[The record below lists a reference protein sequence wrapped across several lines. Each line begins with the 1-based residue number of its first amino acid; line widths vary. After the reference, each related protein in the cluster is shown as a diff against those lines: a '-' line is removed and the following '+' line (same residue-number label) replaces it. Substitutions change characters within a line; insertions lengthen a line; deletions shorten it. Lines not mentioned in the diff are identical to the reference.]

1 MVKLVGGTATAAL
14 ALLALA
20 ACGGDKAR
28 EASRSL
34 ARRNSCVAAEL
45 ALNAKERLASLDT
58 AVARATGTPMQQ
70 VTEASWQFAAT
81 YKAWADAASHSAD
94 LADSAAWAGNRADST
109 RWAGEALAS
118 RPTAAPNDRLAANAA
133 ATFNQDVTRAL
144 GNPDH
149 PCNQAAERR

>member
-1 MVKLVGGTATAAL
+1 MVKLLPGAAAL
-14 ALLALA
+14 LLVSLA
-20 ACGGDKAR
+20 ACGDDDAR
-28 EASRSL
+28 QAGRQL

-58 AVARATGTPMQQ
+58 AVARANGTPLQQ

-94 LADSAAWAGNRADST
+94 LADSAAYARSSTDST
-109 RWAGEALAS
+109 RWAGEAVRT
-118 RPTAAPNDRLAANAA
+118 RPVAAPGDPLAANAA
-133 ATFNQDVTRAL
+133 TTFSGDVTQAL

-149 PCNQAAERR
+149 PCNRP